1 MNFVMLHAID
11 GDLIDADY
19 ESFTIQGPGFS
30 WPLHQQPLA
39 VSSNSSA
46 GVDGSAGNS
55 EASKE
60 HGSKKRCSLV
70 SVMAEVDRILR
81 PQGTFIVRDDMER

>member
-60 HGSKKRCSLV
+60 HGSKKRARCES
-70 SVMAEVDRILR
+70 SSATSSKACREKQCRDRLN
-81 PQGTFIVRDDMER
+81 VK